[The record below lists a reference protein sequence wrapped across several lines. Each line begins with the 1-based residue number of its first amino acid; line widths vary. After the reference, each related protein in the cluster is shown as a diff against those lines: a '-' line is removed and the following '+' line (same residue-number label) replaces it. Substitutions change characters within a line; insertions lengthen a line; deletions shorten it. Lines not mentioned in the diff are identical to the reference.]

1 VLVLFCEA
9 IKLIIVYIEA
19 QAAVRLSNKKDRKDK
34 GRAAKHN
41 KAFVKVF

>member
-1 VLVLFCEA
+1 VLVFFCKV

-19 QAAVRLSNKKDRKDK
+19 QAAVKLDNKEDRKDK
-34 GRAAKHN
+34 ERAAKHN